1 MTSEFLAELHWEDGF
16 AIPVANEENKILEDQ
31 VKKAG
36 KVGSVGGVFC
46 LAGIPQPFLS
56 LISSPDSISTLS
68 KAARHLLLPP
78 VLIGTCPVID
88 IQDSTA
94 GIFTPFSSFENS
106 TAGEEGLVPP
116 PTFSF
121 LRNTVSKGTSE
132 VCLAKVIC
140 GCSRTKHVLADVSF

>member
-78 VLIGTCPVID
+78 VLLGTCPVID

-106 TAGEEGLVPP
+106 RAGEEGLVPRP
-116 PTFSF
+116 LFPSSETRFPKGL
-121 LRNTVSKGTSE
+121 LRF
-132 VCLAKVIC
+132 A
-140 GCSRTKHVLADVSF
+140 